1 MTIKEAKFAGSAA
14 DVQKAPATKMHEY
27 AFIGRSNVGKSSLIN
42 MLTKRK
48 GLAMTSATPGKTM
61 LINHFL
67 INDSWYIVD
76 LPGYG
81 YAARSKKDLAKL
93 DAMIRSYI
101 LERQQMT
108 NLFLLIDSRLEPQ
121 KVDLAFMEW
130 LAENEVPFS
139 IVFTKTD
146 KLGKQEANAN
156 VAKYC
161 ESLLEQWEELPPI
174 FVTSSQTG
182 AGRDELLGYIDEMNK
197 LPLLE
202 EAPAQKFPT
211 NKKDEDMETKSE
223 KSKAQDEKVQNN
235 AEKNYPGAAV
245 DNSDNEEVTSKEVK
259 QRTCTLDFNPH
270 TEGI

>member
-1 MTIKEAKFAGSAA
+1 MIIKEAKFAGSAPGV
-14 DVQKAPATKMHEY
+14 DKTPDTRMHEY

-93 DAMIRSYI
+93 DAMIRDYI
-101 LERQQMT
+101 LQRRQMT

-121 KVDLAFMEW
+121 KIDLKFMEF

-146 KLGKQEANAN
+146 KLGKQKASGN
-156 VAKYC
+156 VARYC
-161 ESLLEQWEELPPI
+161 ERLLEQWEELPPI
-174 FVTSSQTG
+174 FVTSSENGT
-182 AGRDELLGYIDEMNK
+182 GRDELLGYIEEMNA

-202 EAPAQKFPT
+202 DEPAQKFISKT
-211 NKKDEDMETKSE
+211 NTDIMEKNAKE
-223 KSKAQDEKVQNN
+223 KSKCQTI
-235 AEKNYPGAAV
+235 AEKKYPGAAEDKA
-245 DNSDNEEVTSKEVK
+245 DNGKVTEREVK
-259 QRTCTLDFNPH
+259 QRTETLDFNPH
-270 TEGI
+270 SEGI